1 MTRSALHLP
10 EAELEIMM
18 ALWEG
23 ESPMTSN
30 QIMAALEGRQTWG
43 LTTVLNFL
51 SRLADRGFVRAEKK
65 GRANL
70 YHVLVTKEE
79 YLKEANADFL
89 NRLHGSSILQLVSSL
104 YETGVITD
112 SDLAAMRRYIDEKE
126 KAKGDI
132 PHWLL

>member
-1 MTRSALHLP
+1 MNKSALHLP
-10 EAELEIMM
+10 EAELDIML
-18 ALWEG
+18 ALWEY
-23 ESPMTSN
+23 ESPVTSH
-30 QIMAALEGRQTWG
+30 QIMAALEGKHSWG
-43 LTTVLNFL
+43 VTTVLNFL

-70 YHVLVTKEE
+70 YHVLIAKEE
-79 YLKEANADFL
+79 YMKEANADFL
-89 NRLHGSSILQLVSSL
+89 NRLHGSSILQLVASL

-126 KAKGDI
+126 REKGDI